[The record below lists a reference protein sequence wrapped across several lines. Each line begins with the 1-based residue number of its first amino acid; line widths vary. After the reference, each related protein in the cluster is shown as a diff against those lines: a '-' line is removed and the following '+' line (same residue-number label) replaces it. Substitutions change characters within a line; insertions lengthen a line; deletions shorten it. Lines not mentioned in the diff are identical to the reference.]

1 MFPLQKYLVFY
12 GINKLIKMQSIIFLY
27 YNVIKMVNSELLDEI
42 KSKLSGGNAI
52 AEDCVKLF
60 EIYKQISSENAGL
73 REEFE
78 DMAMLDMDFLGQI
91 IISDENKKF
100 WLKFKEGK
108 VDYGEGDVD
117 NPSLTFTTKM
127 NTFTGIIFGTIE
139 ISGAN
144 ENGDVSFDGSS
155 EALMD
160 LQSITSVLN
169 DFLQNI

>member
-1 MFPLQKYLVFY
+1 M
-12 GINKLIKMQSIIFLY
+12 IKI
-27 YNVIKMVNSELLDEI
+27 VNSELLNEI
-42 KSKLSGGNAI
+42 KLKLSDGSTITG
-52 AEDCVKLF
+52 DCLKLF
-60 EIYKQISSENAGL
+60 EIYKQISSENTEL
-73 REEFE
+73 REEFD

-108 VDYGEGDVD
+108 VDYGEGDVI
-117 NPSLTFTTKM
+117 NPSLSFTTNM

-139 ISGAN
+139 ISGAHKA
-144 ENGDVSFDGSS
+144 GDVSFDGGS

-160 LQSITSVLN
+160 LQAITSVLN

>member
-1 MFPLQKYLVFY
+1 
-12 GINKLIKMQSIIFLY
+12 
-27 YNVIKMVNSELLDEI
+27 MVNSELLNEV
-42 KSKLSGGNAI
+42 KLKLSDGSVLPG
-52 AEDCVKLF
+52 DYFKLF

-73 REEFE
+73 RDEFE

-117 NPSLTFTTKM
+117 NPSLAFTTNM
-127 NTFTGIIFGTIE
+127 ATFTGILFGTIE
-139 ISGAN
+139 ISAAH
-144 ENGDVSFDGSS
+144 EAGDVSFDGGS

-160 LQSITSVLN
+160 LQAITSVLN
-169 DFLQNI
+169 DFLQNL

>member
-1 MFPLQKYLVFY
+1 
-12 GINKLIKMQSIIFLY
+12 
-27 YNVIKMVNSELLDEI
+27 MVNSELLNEV
-42 KSKLSGGNAI
+42 KLKLSDGSAMPG
-52 AEDCVKLF
+52 DYFKLF
-60 EIYKQISSENAGL
+60 EIYKQISSEHAGL

-117 NPSLTFTTKM
+117 DPSLAFTTNM
-127 NTFTGIIFGTIE
+127 ATFTGILFGTIE
-139 ISGAN
+139 ISGAH
-144 ENGDVSFDGSS
+144 EAGDISFDGGS

-160 LQSITSVLN
+160 LQAITSVLN
-169 DFLQNI
+169 GFLQNI

>member
-1 MFPLQKYLVFY
+1 
-12 GINKLIKMQSIIFLY
+12 
-27 YNVIKMVNSELLDEI
+27 MVNSELLNEV
-42 KSKLSGGNAI
+42 KLKLSDGSAMPG
-52 AEDCVKLF
+52 DCFKLF
-60 EIYKQISSENAGL
+60 EIYKQISSEHAGL
-73 REEFE
+73 RDEFE

-117 NPSLTFTTKM
+117 NPSLAFTTNM
-127 NTFTGIIFGTIE
+127 ETFTGILFGTIE
-139 ISGAN
+139 ISGAH
-144 ENGDVSFDGSS
+144 EAGDVSFDGGS

-160 LQSITSVLN
+160 LQAITSILN